1 MSVHSAMTEI
11 ANKIRALLGLSGTMG
26 LSGMKNNLGVI
37 QNKVDEQANLISQI
51 RAALEN
57 KTSGAITPSGDINI
71 TENGNYDVAKYANA
85 VVDVPTPDPV
95 IQPLTVTEN
104 GTYTAANG
112 VDGYSPVTVNV
123 PSSGE
128 SVQSATGIFYGN
140 GTNDVSFQV
149 DFEPDFVCICVS
161 DKTAMQDS
169 AHMAGVII
177 VRDLFAQCAYRRAST
192 TTFTNGSFGYD
203 VVGMVRSTAL
213 KASYSAGVCTVHAV
227 QGSYKFIS
235 GCEYTW
241 MAKKF

>member
-1 MSVHSAMTEI
+1 MSVQSAMTEI

-26 LSGMKNNLGVI
+26 LSGMENNLGVI

-51 RAALEN
+51 KAALEN
-57 KTSGAITPSGDINI
+57 KTSGVITPSGDINI
-71 TENGNYDVAKYANA
+71 TENGNYDVTKYANA
-85 VVDVPTPDPV
+85 IVDVPTPDPV

-104 GTYTAANG
+104 GTFTAADG

-123 PSSGE
+123 TASGGSE
-128 SVQSATGIFYGN
+128 QSATGTFYGN
-140 GTNDVSFQV
+140 DTNDVSFQV
-149 DFEPDFVCICVS
+149 EFEPDLVCVCVS
-161 DKTAMQDS
+161 DMTAMQDS

-177 VRDLFAQCAYRRAST
+177 VRDRFAQCAYRRAST
-192 TTFTNGSFGYD
+192 TAFTNGSFGYD
-203 VVGMVRSTAL
+203 VTGLVRSTAL
-213 KASYSAGVCTVHAV
+213 KASYGEGVCTVHAV

>member
-1 MSVHSAMTEI
+1 MSVHSAMTAI

-26 LSGMKNNLGVI
+26 LSGIENNLGVI

-57 KTSGAITPSGDINI
+57 KTSGVITPSGDINI
-71 TENGNYDVAKYANA
+71 TENGNYDVTKYANA
-85 VVDVPTPDPV
+85 IVDVPTPDPV

-104 GTYTAANG
+104 GTFTAANG

-123 PSSGE
+123 TSSGG
-128 SVQSATGIFYGN
+128 SAQSATGTFYGN
-140 GTNDVSFQV
+140 DTNDVSFQV
-149 DFEPDFVCICVS
+149 DFEPDLVCVCVS
-161 DKTAMQDS
+161 DLTAVQAS

-177 VRDLFAQCAYRRAST
+177 VRDRFAQCAYRRAST
-192 TTFTNGSFGYD
+192 TAFSNGSFGYD
-203 VVGMVRSTAL
+203 VTGLVRSTAL
-213 KASYSAGVCTVHAV
+213 KASYGSGVCTVHAV